1 MATITIN
8 KHHKVKGRL
17 SISRGLTEHDD
28 IIIGAIL
35 TTHRYFEEITEIESE
50 RYHLTDVK
58 IIKEDFGSNDFDIQY
73 TLAAQDLEIKN
84 GETNL
89 PIDVIE
95 AIEQEMYKDEKD
107 NLIHEEVYKKW
118 KSETK

>member
-1 MATITIN
+1 MATIIIN

-17 SISRGLTEHDD
+17 SISRGLTENDD

-35 TTHRYFEEITEIESE
+35 TTHRYFEEIKEIESE

-73 TLAAQDLEIKN
+73 TLVAQDLEIKN

-95 AIEQEMYKDEKD
+95 AIEKEMYKDEKD
-107 NLIHEEVYKKW
+107 NLIHEEVYIKW

>member
-1 MATITIN
+1 MATIIIN

>member
-1 MATITIN
+1 MATIIIN

-17 SISRGLTEHDD
+17 SISRGLTENDD

>member
-73 TLAAQDLEIKN
+73 TLVAQDLEIKN

-95 AIEQEMYKDEKD
+95 AIEKEMYKDEKD
-107 NLIHEEVYKKW
+107 NLIHEEVYIKW

>member
-107 NLIHEEVYKKW
+107 NLMHEEVYKKW

>member
-1 MATITIN
+1 MATIIIN

-17 SISRGLTEHDD
+17 SISRGLTENDD

-35 TTHRYFEEITEIESE
+35 TTHRYFEEIKEIESE

-73 TLAAQDLEIKN
+73 TLVAQYLEIKN

-95 AIEQEMYKDEKD
+95 AIEKEMYKDEKD
-107 NLIHEEVYKKW
+107 NLIHEEVYIKW